1 MDAVPSPCMCTLC
14 PGAGG
19 RGGEFWL
26 TSSLTEGEGRR
37 GGSRSWAPP
46 RDKHQSWGARVPDR
60 KGPVF
65 QGLKLLLGIPASRQT
80 LNPFR
85 ATGLQGA
92 SQL

>member
-1 MDAVPSPCMCTLC
+1 M
-14 PGAGG
+14 G
-19 RGGEFWL
+19 
-26 TSSLTEGEGRR
+26 
-37 GGSRSWAPP
+37 PP

-65 QGLKLLLGIPASRQT
+65 QGLKLLLGIQASRQT

-92 SQL
+92 NQP